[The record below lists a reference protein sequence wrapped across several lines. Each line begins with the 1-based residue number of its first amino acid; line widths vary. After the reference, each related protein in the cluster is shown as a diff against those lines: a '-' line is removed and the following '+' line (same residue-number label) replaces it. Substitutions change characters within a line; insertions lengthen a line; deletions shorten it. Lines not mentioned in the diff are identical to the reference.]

1 MLTWIGCEK
10 ARAGVHRFPPG
21 TGLVNLGGAAGSASP
36 AAVHSMLHREQSH
49 PFAPPDG
56 AGVSFPAAAS
66 HKGGRDARKDRTSE
80 DQDHG
85 TCTALTGECAHA

>member
-1 MLTWIGCEK
+1 MLTWICCEK
-10 ARAGVHRFPPG
+10 ARAGVDRFPPG

-49 PFAPPDG
+49 PFAPRDG

-66 HKGGRDARKDRTSE
+66 PKGGRDARKD
-80 DQDHG
+80 
-85 TCTALTGECAHA
+85 